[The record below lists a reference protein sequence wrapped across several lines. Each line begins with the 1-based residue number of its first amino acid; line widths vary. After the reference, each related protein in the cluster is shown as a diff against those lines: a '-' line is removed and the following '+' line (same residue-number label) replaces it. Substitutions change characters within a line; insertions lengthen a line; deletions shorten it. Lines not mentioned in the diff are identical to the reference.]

1 MGTTARVPARIDTP
15 RIYPRGKKR
24 ILWCAF
30 RGERWTTG
38 TADRREA
45 ERKVRQKYDPR
56 HAAAAARTIED
67 AVKLL
72 YDALDRRG
80 RSEATKQNARDKLG
94 HFVRLWR
101 GISLADIDYST
112 VTTYVKAR
120 MHPDDEELRPAARLT
135 VSHELGYL
143 RQAWKLAR
151 AHGWVPRAWD
161 ELMPERFDR
170 GYKPRTR
177 WLTPKELYAVLGSLP
192 PEKAAWVAWVV
203 ATGSDVGDVGR
214 ARKGD
219 LDWKRGLV
227 RVRGTKTAFRDR
239 LVVVSDVTRPLL
251 ELARRY
257 GPPFEPWPW
266 VNGELRKLAVRLDI
280 PHFCPKD
287 LRRTHGYWLRNA
299 GVSPHLI
306 GPDMGHADTAM
317 ADRVYAVGEVSD
329 RARQIRA
336 AVGTNRK
343 NVRTKVPDVP
353 DFGALHALPARRSRG
368 K

>member
-1 MGTTARVPARIDTP
+1 MPARIDSP

-30 RGERWTTG
+30 AGDRWSTG
-38 TADRREA
+38 TADAREA
-45 ERKVRQKYDPR
+45 ERRVRQKYDPR

-67 AVKLL
+67 AVTLL
-72 YDALDRRG
+72 YEALDRRG
-80 RSEATKQNARDKLG
+80 RSEATKGNARDKLG
-94 HFVRLWR
+94 HFCRLWK
-101 GISLADIDYST
+101 GIPLSEIDYET
-112 VTTYVKAR
+112 VGAYIKER
-120 MHPDDEELRPAARLT
+120 MHPEDEEVRPAARLT

-151 AHGWVPRAWD
+151 ARGWVPRAWD

-177 WLTPKELYAVLGSLP
+177 WLTPKELYAALGSLTA
-192 PEKAAWVAWVV
+192 EKAAWVAWVV
-203 ATGSDVGDVGR
+203 ATGSDVGDVAR
-214 ARKGD
+214 AQHGD
-219 LDWKRGLV
+219 LDWRHGLV

-239 LVVVSDVTRPLL
+239 LVVISDVTRPLL
-251 ELARRY
+251 KLASRY
-257 GPPFEPWPW
+257 GPPFIDWPW
-266 VNGELRKLAVRLDI
+266 VNGELRKLATRINID
-280 PHFCPKD
+280 HFSPKD

-317 ADRVYAVGEVSD
+317 ADRVYAVGEVAE
-329 RARQIRA
+329 RGRQIRA
-336 AVGTNRK
+336 AIGTTRRKVGTKRSD
-343 NVRTKVPDVP
+343 TP
-353 DFGALHALPARRSRG
+353 DFGALHALPAHRSRR